1 MDWKDALKWLF
12 LPLDAT
18 GWVSTA
24 AVEVFLRWRWL
35 DEVMNEFR
43 GPGDWRPVTWSGLD
57 GSSQLGPRWC
67 ASGSGLFLQD
77 GPPPFDLKHPQAA
90 ESSDSSLDQRL
101 AEAPDH
107 CSDVTMESH
116 SSSSDSESANGAGD
130 HYQVIAR
137 RYRPRR
143 FEEVVGQESVAEV
156 LRQAILQ
163 KRLAHA
169 YLFCGPR
176 GVGKTSMARIFARTL
191 QCPKSKDA
199 VPCDQCATCQQIF
212 RGEDSDV
219 TEMDGASHRGIDDI
233 RSLIEHVQ
241 YAPTQGP
248 YRIFIID
255 EVHMLTRE
263 AFNSLLKTLEE
274 PPSHVKFIFATT
286 EPERIIP
293 TVLSRCQR
301 CDFSSISRDDIVH
314 RLEQIC
320 QQEGAEP
327 RDGLLASIASLAAGG
342 MRDAQSLL
350 DQVLAFAG
358 DQPGPEDLDRI
369 TGRVS
374 SEQLSQLL
382 AAIDGGDLALVV
394 ERLTPI
400 FEGGTE
406 ASVLTEQLAEE
417 LRSRLHRGVSD
428 GWQESDVE
436 ANLLGQEILQET
448 RQKLRRQDRGDL
460 LLEIALMRMSTLRSL
475 VPITELTRRDPAVTA
490 VPRIAAVPQV
500 AADAVPPPARPASAS
515 HQSSEMAVDSKKSES
530 ASGGA
535 KAAREAL
542 CKPASRSEGT
552 PPVVESTGAAPSPAS
567 AASAEEQL
575 LECLK
580 QVDRML
586 PRKLK
591 IDGKLIQVDDQW
603 QLRAA
608 SHLGEILESA
618 EIQQAIREWEKSH
631 GSLQIQIDE
640 EMQSKSQSRGG
651 STEDTQRPEIIS
663 QAEEIFSSEAR
674 NRGPVHDED
683 RIQG

>member
-1 MDWKDALKWLF
+1 M
-12 LPLDAT
+12 
-18 GWVSTA
+18 G
-24 AVEVFLRWRWL
+24 
-35 DEVMNEFR
+35 N
-43 GPGDWRPVTWSGLD
+43 
-57 GSSQLGPRWC
+57 
-67 ASGSGLFLQD
+67 
-77 GPPPFDLKHPQAA
+77 
-90 ESSDSSLDQRL
+90 
-101 AEAPDH
+101 
-107 CSDVTMESH
+107 H
-116 SSSSDSESANGAGD
+116 SSSSDSGSAHGAGD
-130 HYQVIAR
+130 HYEVIAR

-191 QCPKSKDA
+191 QCPKSEDA

-301 CDFSSISRDDIVH
+301 CDFSSISRDDIAQ

-327 RDGLLASIASLAAGG
+327 KDGLLASIASLAAGG

-475 VPITELTRRDPAVTA
+475 VPITELTRRDLSVTPA
-490 VPRIAAVPQV
+490 PQV
-500 AADAVPPPARPASAS
+500 TTDVVPPPARPASAS
-515 HQSSEMAVDSKKSES
+515 QQSSEMSVDSKKSDS
-530 ASGGA
+530 AGGGA

-542 CKPASRSEGT
+542 RNPASRSEGAS
-552 PPVVESTGAAPSPAS
+552 PAVESAGAAPSTAS

-580 QVDRML
+580 RVDRML
-586 PRKLK
+586 PRKMKL
-591 IDGKLIQVDDQW
+591 DGQLIHVDDQW

-608 SHLGEILESA
+608 PHLGEILESA
-618 EIQQAIREWEKSH
+618 EIQQAIVEWEKSH
-631 GSLQIQIDE
+631 GSLKIQIDE
-640 EMQSKSQSRGG
+640 EIQGKSQSSGG
-651 STEDTQRPEIIS
+651 SAEDAQRPEIIA

>member
-1 MDWKDALKWLF
+1 D
-12 LPLDAT
+12 
-18 GWVSTA
+18 
-24 AVEVFLRWRWL
+24 
-35 DEVMNEFR
+35 
-43 GPGDWRPVTWSGLD
+43 SG
-57 GSSQLGPRWC
+57 
-67 ASGSGLFLQD
+67 
-77 GPPPFDLKHPQAA
+77 
-90 ESSDSSLDQRL
+90 EYY
-101 AEAPDH
+101 E
-107 CSDVTMESH
+107 
-116 SSSSDSESANGAGD
+116 
-130 HYQVIAR
+130 VIAR

-143 FEEVVGQESVAEV
+143 FEEVVGQEAVAEA

-191 QCPKSKDA
+191 QCPSSEDA
-199 VPCDQCATCQQIF
+199 VPCDECATCQQIF

-219 TEMDGASHRGIDDI
+219 TELDGASHRGIDDI

-263 AFNSLLKTLEE
+263 AFNALLKTLEE
-274 PPSHVKFIFATT
+274 PPPHVKFIFATT

-301 CDFSSISRDDIVH
+301 CDFSSISRDDIVL
-314 RLEQIC
+314 RLDQIC
-320 QQEGAEP
+320 QQEGVQP
-327 RDGLLASIASLAAGG
+327 RDGLLANIASLAAGG

-350 DQVLAFAG
+350 DQVLSFAG
-358 DQPGPEDLDRI
+358 EQPGPEDLDRI

-374 SEQLSQLL
+374 PEQLSSLL

-417 LRSRLHRGVSD
+417 LRSRLHLGVAA
-428 GWQESDVE
+428 GWSESALE

-460 LLEIALMRMSTLRSL
+460 LLEIALMRMGTLRSL
-475 VPITELTRRDPAVTA
+475 VPISAWTQQDL
-490 VPRIAAVPQV
+490 AATTQPTSTSTVDSGL
-500 AADAVPPPARPASAS
+500 APASRPVS
-515 HQSSEMAVDSKKSES
+515 TSRQDSETDAGSKSES
-530 ASGGA
+530 SKGGA

-542 CKPASRSEGT
+542 RKPGPVSEEV
-552 PPVVESTGAAPSPAS
+552 PSVVESAGSASNFSSDRSP
-567 AASAEEQL
+567 EDQL
-575 LECLK
+575 LERLK
-580 QVDRML
+580 KIDRML
-586 PRKLK
+586 PRKMK
-591 IDGKLIQVDDQW
+591 IDGQLVQIDDQW
-603 QLRAA
+603 QLRA
-608 SHLGEILESA
+608 SSSLFQKLESE
-618 EIQQAIREWEKSH
+618 EIQQAIREWEKSN
-631 GSLQIQIDE
+631 GPLQIRLEQQPSGHSEADA
-640 EMQSKSQSRGG
+640 G
-651 STEDTQRPEIIS
+651 SAAGAERPTIIG

-674 NRGPVHDED
+674 NRGPIQDED

>member
-1 MDWKDALKWLF
+1 
-12 LPLDAT
+12 
-18 GWVSTA
+18 
-24 AVEVFLRWRWL
+24 
-35 DEVMNEFR
+35 
-43 GPGDWRPVTWSGLD
+43 
-57 GSSQLGPRWC
+57 
-67 ASGSGLFLQD
+67 
-77 GPPPFDLKHPQAA
+77 
-90 ESSDSSLDQRL
+90 
-101 AEAPDH
+101 
-107 CSDVTMESH
+107 MESH
-116 SSSSDSESANGAGD
+116 SSSSGSESANGAGD
-130 HYQVIAR
+130 RYQVIAR

-241 YAPTQGP
+241 YAPTHGP

-301 CDFSSISRDDIVH
+301 CDFSSISLVDIVH

-327 RDGLLASIASLAAGG
+327 KDGLLASIASLAAGG

-358 DQPGPEDLDRI
+358 DQPGLEDLDRI

-374 SEQLSQLL
+374 REQLSLL
-382 AAIDGGDLALVV
+382 LEAIDGGDLALVV

-417 LRSRLHRGVSD
+417 LRLRLHRGVSD

-475 VPITELTRRDPAVTA
+475 VPITELTRRDPSVTA
-490 VPRIAAVPQV
+490 VPPV
-500 AADAVPPPARPASAS
+500 AADAVAPPARPASAS
-515 HQSSEMAVDSKKSES
+515 PQSSSPQSSDMAVDLKKSET

-542 CKPASRSEGT
+542 RKPVSRSEGAS
-552 PPVVESTGAAPSPAS
+552 PGVESTGAAPSPAS

-591 IDGKLIQVDDQW
+591 IDGKLIRVDDQW

-608 SHLGEILESA
+608 PHLRELLESA
-618 EIQQAIREWEKSH
+618 EIQQAIREWQKSH
-631 GSLQIQIDE
+631 GSLQIQIDDE
-640 EMQSKSQSRGG
+640 IQGKSQSKDG

>member
-1 MDWKDALKWLF
+1 
-12 LPLDAT
+12 
-18 GWVSTA
+18 
-24 AVEVFLRWRWL
+24 
-35 DEVMNEFR
+35 
-43 GPGDWRPVTWSGLD
+43 
-57 GSSQLGPRWC
+57 
-67 ASGSGLFLQD
+67 
-77 GPPPFDLKHPQAA
+77 
-90 ESSDSSLDQRL
+90 
-101 AEAPDH
+101 
-107 CSDVTMESH
+107 MESH
-116 SSSSDSESANGAGD
+116 SSSSGSESANGAGD
-130 HYQVIAR
+130 RYQVIAR

-241 YAPTQGP
+241 YAPTHGP

-301 CDFSSISRDDIVH
+301 CDFSSISLVDIVH

-327 RDGLLASIASLAAGG
+327 KDGLLASIASLAAGG

-358 DQPGPEDLDRI
+358 DQPGLEDLDRI

-374 SEQLSQLL
+374 REQLSLL
-382 AAIDGGDLALVV
+382 LEAIDGGDLALVV

-417 LRSRLHRGVSD
+417 LRLRLHRGVSD

-475 VPITELTRRDPAVTA
+475 VPITELTRRDPSVTA
-490 VPRIAAVPQV
+490 VPPV
-500 AADAVPPPARPASAS
+500 AADAVAPPARPASAS
-515 HQSSEMAVDSKKSES
+515 PQSSSPQSSSPQSSSPQSSSPQSSSPQSSSPQSSDMAVDLKKSET

-542 CKPASRSEGT
+542 RKPVSRSEGAS
-552 PPVVESTGAAPSPAS
+552 PGVESTGAAPSPAS

-591 IDGKLIQVDDQW
+591 IDGKLIRVDDQW

-608 SHLGEILESA
+608 PHLRELLESA
-618 EIQQAIREWEKSH
+618 EIQQAIREWQKSH
-631 GSLQIQIDE
+631 GSLQIQIDDE
-640 EMQSKSQSRGG
+640 IQGKSQSKDG

>member
-1 MDWKDALKWLF
+1 
-12 LPLDAT
+12 
-18 GWVSTA
+18 
-24 AVEVFLRWRWL
+24 
-35 DEVMNEFR
+35 
-43 GPGDWRPVTWSGLD
+43 
-57 GSSQLGPRWC
+57 
-67 ASGSGLFLQD
+67 
-77 GPPPFDLKHPQAA
+77 
-90 ESSDSSLDQRL
+90 
-101 AEAPDH
+101 
-107 CSDVTMESH
+107 MESH
-116 SSSSDSESANGAGD
+116 SSSSGSESANGAGD
-130 HYQVIAR
+130 HYEVIAR

-156 LRQAILQ
+156 LGQAILQ

-327 RDGLLASIASLAAGG
+327 GDGLLASIASLAAGG

-436 ANLLGQEILQET
+436 ANLLGQEILQEA

-475 VPITELTRRDPAVTA
+475 VPITELTRRDLSVTPA
-490 VPRIAAVPQV
+490 PQV
-500 AADAVPPPARPASAS
+500 AADAVPKPARPASAS
-515 HQSSEMAVDSKKSES
+515 QQSSEMAVDSKKTDST
-530 ASGGA
+530 SGGA

-542 CKPASRSEGT
+542 RNPAPRSEGT
-552 PPVVESTGAAPSPAS
+552 PPVVASAEAARSPVS

-586 PRKLK
+586 PRKMK
-591 IDGKLIQVDDQW
+591 IDGKLLQVDDQW
-603 QLRAA
+603 QLRVAPP
-608 SHLGEILESA
+608 LGEILESA

-631 GSLQIQIDE
+631 GSLQIQIEDE
-640 EMQSKSQSRGG
+640 IQCKSQSSGE